1 MSKTPQRTPI
11 EKRIAFIEIAGA
23 DAGSFLNNLLSSSIL
38 ELTDSN
44 YISSAWHSQS
54 GKVKCIVKIIKN
66 SNCYVLAINK
76 SIKQLITTQLL
87 KYSLNLKV
95 DILSDNDYVPQ
106 MLNLDTLQMIADG
119 KGCYPGQEI
128 INRINIL
135 GNTKR
140 RIKYYIGKSNL
151 KVKSMSEIVD
161 LDNRKI
167 GNLIRYVKIKNV
179 YHILAVVEVNRK
191 HEEVFISNSKN
202 YPIHEQ
208 EIKNIL

>member
-1 MSKTPQRTPI
+1 MKEINPDFAKKRNGMIEIDECRFLRVDKDFYSIFGKSNNI
-11 EKRIAFIEIAGA
+11 EKLIRSTLE
-23 DAGSFLNNLLSSSIL
+23 SI
-38 ELTDSN
+38 TTCD
-44 YISSAWHSQS
+44 
-54 GKVKCIVKIIKN
+54 KN
-66 SNCYVLAINK
+66 E
-76 SIKQLITTQLL
+76 SIKKEI
-87 KYSLNLKV
+87 SLGMTNISKN
-95 DILSDNDYVPQ
+95 IYETFTPQ